1 MSRVFRRA
9 KELFLLLCSAGLLL
23 LMLFGLEL
31 SQGRTMSTEMFY
43 LVGGFVGVYAIAH
56 VAISLAAPHADQLL
70 LPLVSLLNAIGLVV
84 IYRLD
89 LAERAGYPPLAERQ
103 VMWSLVGVV
112 LMVCTLVIVRDHK
125 ALARYSYLLGPVSY
139 THLRPTRL
147 SLVSRMPSSA

>member
-56 VAISLAAPHADQLL
+56 VAISLAAPHAD
-70 LPLVSLLNAIGLVV
+70 
-84 IYRLD
+84 
-89 LAERAGYPPLAERQ
+89 
-103 VMWSLVGVV
+103 
-112 LMVCTLVIVRDHK
+112 
-125 ALARYSYLLGPVSY
+125 
-139 THLRPTRL
+139 
-147 SLVSRMPSSA
+147 